1 MSSACKGCINIVLCL
16 VVLQCSLLELGSGY
30 VLSGP
35 ASTPN
40 GGNVTLSWTLGVA
53 DPLFG
58 MNVND
63 EIRLYC
69 HPPEEKVDVSTNLDS
84 EYVSKWSISKV
95 LYQLPG
101 QPYVLSKNGTVNIGP
116 LINMRVPCEVLLWES
131 RSFGRLTP
139 HHPTTPY
146 FITVSRGEVEP
157 LQGHLSMVS

>member
-1 MSSACKGCINIVLCL
+1 MSSGCKGRIGIVLCL
-16 VVLQCSLLELGSGY
+16 VVLHCSLLELSSGY
-30 VLSGP
+30 VLYGP
-35 ASTPN
+35 TSIPN

-53 DPLFG
+53 DPPFG

-69 HPPEEKVDVSTNLDS
+69 HPSEEKVDVSTNVDS

-101 QPYVLSKNGTVNIGP
+101 KPYVLSKNGTVNIGP
-116 LINMRVPCEVLLWES
+116 LINMRMPCEFLLWES

-139 HHPTTPY
+139 HVATSQY
-146 FITVSRGEVEP
+146 FITIGRGEVEP